1 MQIDKETELFL
12 KNRVKNKAKLHHLLE
27 PNELRQDRLRQLKE
41 DNLTPPQILSVKNI
55 KVKSECNQDIN
66 LRFYFPKNFK
76 KNKKNSIIIFFS
88 CRWICY
94 GKFRHSWLY
103 M

>member
-41 DNLTPPQILSVKNI
+41 DNLTSPQILSVKNI
-55 KVKSECNQDIN
+55 KVKSECNQGIN
-66 LRFYFPKNFK
+66 LRFYFPQNFK
-76 KNKKNSIIIFFS
+76 KKKKKLNNYFFS
-88 CRWICY
+88 WRWICY
-94 GKFRHSWLY
+94 GKFRHS
-103 M
+103 